1 MAINILAIN
10 GSYRVD
16 GSTDRIVEA
25 LTSEL
30 IKRGAEVEQ
39 IFLRDH
45 EINFCLNCR
54 ECMQNPGTDPQSC
67 VQADMMKDIVQKLEN
82 ADAYILATPT
92 NLGTVTAIFKRFMER
107 LAVYEYWPWSAAA
120 PKHRKNNTPRKKAI
134 LITSTSAPAFI
145 ARWVF
150 STIGQLKYTAKIIG
164 ADTAGIIFTGLVSG
178 KTHEKISEKSKK
190 KAIQIANKL
199 I

>member
-1 MAINILAIN
+1 MATKILAIN
-10 GSYRVD
+10 GSYRID
-16 GSTDRIVEA
+16 GSTDRMVEA

-30 IKRGAEVEQ
+30 INRGAEVEE
-39 IFLRDH
+39 IILRDH

-107 LAVYEYWPWSAAA
+107 LAVDEYWPWGAPA
-120 PKHRKNNTPRKKAI
+120 PKNRKNDTQRKKAV
-134 LITSTSAPAFI
+134 LII
-145 ARWVF
+145 
-150 STIGQLKYTAKIIG
+150 Y
-164 ADTAGIIFTGLVSG
+164 GLLVKFKRLLS
-178 KTHEKISEKSKK
+178 S
-190 KAIQIANKL
+190 N
-199 I
+199 